1 MADKFERE
9 IDEIIRKTG
18 GDLPPP
24 PRPTRRSVRRSPQ
37 PERRGGFSINPRQL
51 LLAGIGLLLVGS
63 LLISAVGNW
72 GVMMAFA
79 GIGLLVV
86 AYIAFFNSKGSTA
99 PGGYERRWRGQTVY
113 EAGPSMPLS
122 DRLRALWARLRR

>member
-18 GDLPPP
+18 DLPPP
-24 PRPTRRSVRRSPQ
+24 PRPARRSVRRSPR
-37 PERRGGFSINPRQL
+37 PERRGGFPISPRQL
-51 LLAGIGLLLVGS
+51 LFAGIGLLLIGS
-63 LLISAVGNW
+63 LLIGSVANW
-72 GVMMAFA
+72 GSMIALA

-86 AYIAFFNSKGSTA
+86 AYIAFFSGKGSTA

-113 EAGPSMPLS
+113 EGAPGTPLS